1 MASVR
6 ETESILAEITDDGML
21 ALEQA
26 LIRIPS
32 SSFQEGEIA
41 DYLANYMSD
50 IGLDVEMMQVPSP
63 LDPTV
68 ISRQPVGRLAGSGGG
83 ASLMLNGH
91 MDPGVEMSGWSVDPY
106 GAKFEDGWVWGMGAH
121 DALAD
126 FPDH

>member
-6 ETESILAEITDDGML
+6 DSQKILAEIADDRVL

-50 IGLDVEMMQVPSP
+50 FGLEVEMMDVPSP
-63 LDPTV
+63 RDPTV
-68 ISRQPVGRLAGSGGG
+68 VSRQPVGRLAGSGGG
-83 ASLMLNGH
+83 ASGTFRSSRIRTRFPEISTSLILMTDIQKLLR
-91 MDPGVEMSGWSVDPY
+91 PRR
-106 GAKFEDGWVWGMGAH
+106 
-121 DALAD
+121 
-126 FPDH
+126 